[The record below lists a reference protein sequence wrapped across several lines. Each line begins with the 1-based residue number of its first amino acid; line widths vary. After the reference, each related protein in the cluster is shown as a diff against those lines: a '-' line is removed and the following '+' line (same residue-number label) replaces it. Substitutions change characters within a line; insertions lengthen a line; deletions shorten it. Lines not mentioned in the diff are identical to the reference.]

1 MKTVLI
7 ALAILSLILP
17 AAPTR
22 AADPVRLRYGV
33 PGLST
38 LDPVSLPLAD
48 RAARDVAEN
57 LFVGLTRDPGGIDA
71 PAPVLAE
78 KYTVS
83 PDGLTWT
90 FELRRDVFWVG
101 MRDGQPQQTR
111 PVVAGDF
118 LFALRRACDV
128 AAPNPA
134 ARTVYVI
141 RGCRKV
147 ATTNPL
153 QVDDIFIARELGV
166 RVVNQFTLEIGVEY
180 PVDLLPM
187 LALPEFRP
195 VPRESVSVAPE
206 GDWAQPDTLLTNGPY
221 LLSAR
226 TPTSISLIRNP
237 FWPLERGG
245 NIDQIDV
252 ILTTPDALIT
262 GVSAG
267 QLDATRYEGATLPAI
282 DPATAQLSA
291 PIPTGR
297 VLMLGWATER
307 NLLNKPEFRQALALA
322 TDRAAVLAPLAARY
336 APQRGFT
343 PPPYAV
349 TGSAYAD
356 FSPDAAKAALRAA
369 GFDRCRLPE
378 RLEMITDQT
387 PEAAAIA
394 NALFAG
400 WAANLNCPPS
410 LFRVRAINAELV
422 ERAAN
427 GTFSTIRNTDDPRPQ
442 LWLFTWGPDYRTLPI
457 WLHDGLHCQFGYLKS
472 LLPCGDADNALV
484 GTVLPNPPDVAS
496 TLGAV
501 ETAWFGPSGTFPVLP
516 LAAELSYVI
525 SAVGV
530 KVGPLESALWFD
542 GWSR

>member
-1 MKTVLI
+1 MKRLLI
-7 ALAILSLILP
+7 ALAILTLSLP

-33 PGLST
+33 PSPST
-38 LDPVSLPLAD
+38 LDPVSLPLTD
-48 RAARDVAEN
+48 RAARDVVEN
-57 LFVGLTRDPGGIDA
+57 LFVGLMRDPGGA
-71 PAPVLAE
+71 NPPVPVLAE

-101 MRDGQPQQTR
+101 LRNGQPQPAR

-118 LFALRRACDV
+118 VFALRRACD
-128 AAPNPA
+128 AAPPNPA

-153 QVDDIFIARELGV
+153 QVNDIFIARELGV
-166 RVVNQFTLEIGVEY
+166 RVVNQFTLEIEVEY

-195 VPRESVSVAPE
+195 VPREAVSVAPE
-206 GDWAQPDTLLTNGPY
+206 GDWAQPETLLTNGPY
-221 LLSAR
+221 VLSAR
-226 TPTSISLIRNP
+226 TPTSISLLRNP

-245 NIDQIDV
+245 NLDQIEV
-252 ILTTPDALIT
+252 ILTTPEALVA

-267 QLDATRYEGATLPAI
+267 QLDAIRYEGSTLPPI
-282 DPATAQLSA
+282 DPAIAQLSA
-291 PIPTGR
+291 PLPTGR

-307 NLLNKPEFRQALALA
+307 AMLNKVEFRRALALA
-322 TDRAAVLAPLAARY
+322 TDRTAVLAPLAARY

-349 TGSAYAD
+349 TGGIYAD
-356 FSPDAAKAALRAA
+356 FSPDAAQAALRAA

-378 RLEMITDQT
+378 RLEMVTDQT

-400 WAANLNCPPS
+400 WAAHLNCPPS

-427 GTFSTIRNTDDPRPQ
+427 GTYSTIRNTDDPRPQ

-472 LLPCGDADNALV
+472 LLPCSDSDNALA
-484 GTVLPNPPDVAS
+484 GTVLLNPPDVAA
-496 TLGAV
+496 TLGAI
-501 ETAWFGPSGTFPVLP
+501 ESAWFGPEGTFPVLP

-530 KVGPLESALWFD
+530 KIGPAEGQLWFD
-542 GWSR
+542 GWQR